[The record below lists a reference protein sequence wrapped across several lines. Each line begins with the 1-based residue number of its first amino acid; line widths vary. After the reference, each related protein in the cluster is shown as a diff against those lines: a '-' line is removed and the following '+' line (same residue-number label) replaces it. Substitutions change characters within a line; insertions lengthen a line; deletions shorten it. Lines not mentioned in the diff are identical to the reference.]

1 MKRTAM
7 LSALL
12 LPCISTWAQQ
22 PTTYQLKPTPKTIA
36 WGYYDASTPPVLRVK
51 SGDTVEV
58 QTLITSTPARLEGAG
73 VKPEDVEQSLRD
85 IVKEVTNKGPGG
97 HILTGPIF
105 IEGAEPGDVLEVR
118 IKSIKLAIPY
128 AYNAFSPGRGFLPED
143 FPYAKMRIIPLD
155 EKRMVAHFADGIEIP
170 LHPFFG
176 SIGVAPPD
184 VSGRISSAPP
194 WIHAGNLDNKELVAG
209 TTLFIPIHAKGALFL
224 AGDGHA
230 GQGNGE
236 VDITAMETS
245 LIGTFQLIV
254 RKDMHLRWPRAET
267 ATHYITMGIHED
279 LTEATKAAL
288 REMIDF
294 LVTEKHLT
302 RDDAYMLSSVAADL
316 NITQLVD
323 GNKGVHAMIPKSI
336 FVSTQDKP
344 GDQRDLIT
352 LERGPCFG
360 TCPIY
365 KVTVASDGTVTFEG
379 FNFVKTKGK
388 ATARIKP
395 EDFKKLAAEFEKI
408 KYFSLDDEY
417 VPGSATCGPAATDL
431 PHNRSSIQLKGK
443 MKSISHYQGCFGSEV
458 VKALFALDQKIDEVA
473 GTERWIK

>member
-1 MKRTAM
+1 MK
-7 LSALL
+7 ALL
-12 LPCISTWAQQ
+12 VVILLLAITANAQQ
-22 PTTYQLKPTPKTIA
+22 PSAYQLKPTPKTVA
-36 WGYYDASTPPVLRVK
+36 WGYYDASTPPVLRIK

-58 QTLITSTPARLEGAG
+58 QTLITSSPTRLEGAG
-73 VKPEDVEQSLRD
+73 VKPAEVEQSLRD
-85 IVKEVTNKGPGG
+85 IYKEVTNKGPGG

-105 IEGAEPGDVLEVR
+105 VEGAEPGDVLEVR
-118 IKSIKLAIPY
+118 IKAIKLAIPY

-143 FPYAKMRIIPLD
+143 FPYPKMRIIPLD
-155 EKRMVAHFADGIEIP
+155 EARMVAHFADGIEIP

-176 SIGVAPPD
+176 SIGVAPPE

-209 TTLFIPIHAKGALFL
+209 TTLFIPVHAKGALFL

-254 RKDMHLRWPRAET
+254 RKDMKLRWPRAET
-267 ATHYITMGIHED
+267 PTHYISMGIHED
-279 LTEATKAAL
+279 LNEATKMAL

-323 GNKGVHAMIPKSI
+323 GNKGVHAMILKSI
-336 FVSTQDKP
+336 FDGNQAESGV
-344 GDQRDLIT
+344 IAM
-352 LERGPCFG
+352 ERSVCFG
-360 TCPIY
+360 TCPSY
-365 KVTVASDGTVTFEG
+365 RVTVASDGTVTFEG
-379 FNFVKTKGK
+379 RDFVKTKGT
-388 ATARIKP
+388 ATAQIKP
-395 EDFKKLAAEFEKI
+395 DDFNKLVTEFQKI
-408 KYFSLDDEY
+408 KYFSLDDKYE
-417 VPGSATCGPAATDL
+417 PGPPGCPVSATDASYART
-431 PHNRSSIQLKGK
+431 SIQINGKTKGV
-443 MKSISHYQGCFGSEV
+443 SHYHGCRDSEV
-458 VKALFALDQKIDEVA
+458 
-473 GTERWIK
+473 